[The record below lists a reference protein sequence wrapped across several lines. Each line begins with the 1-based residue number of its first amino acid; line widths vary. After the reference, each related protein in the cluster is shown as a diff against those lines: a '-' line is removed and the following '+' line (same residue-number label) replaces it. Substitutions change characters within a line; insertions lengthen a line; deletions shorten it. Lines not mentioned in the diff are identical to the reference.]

1 MKGSLTDAI
10 LAPHRYA
17 GRGAIIGRNTF
28 GASAPLKDLQRRFG
42 FEAENVVRAA
52 KEQIARG
59 GHASKEQGSRKP
71 QSDGR

>member
-1 MKGSLTDAI
+1 M
-10 LAPHRYA
+10 
-17 GRGAIIGRNTF
+17 NTF

-42 FEAENVVRAA
+42 FEAENVVRVA

-59 GHASKEQGSRKP
+59 GQASKGKSSRKP